1 MDINALNAN
10 LNRDKW
16 GVRNFRALKS
26 LLVKEVQESLSEFMP
41 LTSSSYYNNPIQV
54 LDFFSGAGGTSLG
67 FAALNT
73 VIPTFKMLGGC
84 DINQISAQT
93 YSRNFDTPVIH
104 EDIVRLANEEG
115 ALETLLE
122 SIGFDTNKPTILI
135 GCAPCQ
141 GFSSHRKRHW
151 DEEDD
156 VRNSLV
162 MAFATIVGK
171 IMPDVIVMENV
182 PEFLSQ
188 KYWRYFSAA
197 KKSYQQLGYTVKE
210 HIYNAAAFGVPQD
223 RFRTI
228 VIGMKKEFLLPEG
241 YLTPNEY
248 RTVRDAISKLPPV
261 AAGVADPNDPMHKS
275 AAHKQSTID
284 VIRQVPHDGGS
295 RPEGVGP
302 ECLDRVRGFYDVYG
316 RLYWDKPSI
325 TITHYARNPA
335 SGRYTHPEQDRGLTA
350 REAALLQSFPNGFE
364 FTGKSDD
371 IYRQIGEAVPPLLS
385 SAIAAN
391 ILIELLSTEPTAD
404 ELSASPQSIDEP
416 VSSSFSSVIAGIK
429 MKDQAAKATKYTCI
443 DSFCG
448 AGGLGLGLKRA
459 GFNILLSFDI
469 DQICIDTIKANK
481 KYFNHPAE
489 AADIADMLNGELCV
503 KYIQDATS
511 VQRQCNANNQ
521 KSNVQ
526 AKRYFGKLLFRILFL
541 HRANQDISSKNSRY
555 YDKDAVDRTHDSSEN
570 GGDDDRADNCGQLI
584 HNDGKESRVT
594 NGTIDRVAVRANKS
608 RHQCKRDH
616 DKEREELSKLCSLCV
631 LSGADTSK
639 NILIGSHTENNRQSH
654 SKKAC
659 GCHAAEVQRARRCRT
674 GCLSRLDSTDGI
686 ITEENTDSQKKSE
699 GNNGSLY
706 HAGCISAPKAGKL
719 RIDEHNYGDGDYA
732 GNAGH
737 TKRFEESFSGHELT
751 GKQANRRNC
760 CTDVVDHAG
769 DFAMI
774 PFASIVCKGIIVM
787 LIDKIAEEHRHK
799 SRYSTGE
806 AIGRASKSRGRATTC
821 AANDKTV
828 TNISS
833 DCTSHQEKDTAGST
847 HGKIP
852 VKGGRIA
859 AAIPPDAEHR
869 YKINRNNNDDRSQ
882 HSDFLSF
889 LHHAE
894 AQ

>member
-93 YSRNFDTPVIH
+93 YSQNFDTPVIH

-489 AADIADMLNGELCV
+489 AADIADMLNG
-503 KYIQDATS
+503 
-511 VQRQCNANNQ
+511 
-521 KSNVQ
+521 KSAIFNVVN
-526 AKRYFGKLLFRILFL
+526 YFF
-541 HRANQDISSKNSRY
+541 
-555 YDKDAVDRTHDSSEN
+555 
-570 GGDDDRADNCGQLI
+570 
-584 HNDGKESRVT
+584 
-594 NGTIDRVAVRANKS
+594 
-608 RHQCKRDH
+608 
-616 DKEREELSKLCSLCV
+616 
-631 LSGADTSK
+631 
-639 NILIGSHTENNRQSH
+639 
-654 SKKAC
+654 
-659 GCHAAEVQRARRCRT
+659 
-674 GCLSRLDSTDGI
+674 
-686 ITEENTDSQKKSE
+686 
-699 GNNGSLY
+699 
-706 HAGCISAPKAGKL
+706 
-719 RIDEHNYGDGDYA
+719 
-732 GNAGH
+732 
-737 TKRFEESFSGHELT
+737 
-751 GKQANRRNC
+751 
-760 CTDVVDHAG
+760 
-769 DFAMI
+769 
-774 PFASIVCKGIIVM
+774 
-787 LIDKIAEEHRHK
+787 
-799 SRYSTGE
+799 
-806 AIGRASKSRGRATTC
+806 
-821 AANDKTV
+821 
-828 TNISS
+828 
-833 DCTSHQEKDTAGST
+833 
-847 HGKIP
+847 
-852 VKGGRIA
+852 
-859 AAIPPDAEHR
+859 
-869 YKINRNNNDDRSQ
+869 
-882 HSDFLSF
+882 
-889 LHHAE
+889 
-894 AQ
+894 

>member
-1 MDINALNAN
+1 MLLKNFISLHRVVFCA
-10 LNRDKW
+10 
-16 GVRNFRALKS
+16 VRTIWR
-26 LLVKEVQESLSEFMP
+26 
-41 LTSSSYYNNPIQV
+41 SS
-54 LDFFSGAGGTSLG
+54 
-67 FAALNT
+67 
-73 VIPTFKMLGGC
+73 
-84 DINQISAQT
+84 
-93 YSRNFDTPVIH
+93 
-104 EDIVRLANEEG
+104 
-115 ALETLLE
+115 
-122 SIGFDTNKPTILI
+122 I

-489 AADIADMLNGELCV
+489 AADIADMLNGELLKKCNL
-503 KYIQDATS
+503 QRGELFLLAGGPPCQGFS
-511 VQRQCNANNQ
+511 VQRRGSDTDERNELVL
-521 KSNVQ
+521 KYGKLIDELYPMYFVMENVTGIAGKRGKTILQ
-526 AKRYFGKLLFRILFL
+526 QLIEDVEQIGYKVHVDLLDAQDYGVPQRRKRYIIVGERNDLGE
-541 HRANQDISSKNSRY
+541 HY
-555 YDKDAVDRTHDSSEN
+555 
-570 GGDDDRADNCGQLI
+570 GGNVVVI
-584 HNDGKESRVT
+584 
-594 NGTIDRVAVRANKS
+594 VAVHS
-608 RHQCKRDH
+608 C
-616 DKEREELSKLCSLCV
+616 
-631 LSGADTSK
+631 LSGAALGVPHLLQRVNDDQLGGGMLGQE
-639 NILIGSHTENNRQSH
+639 IRDLLLQP
-654 SKKAC
+654 
-659 GCHAAEVQRARRCRT
+659 AADQP
-674 GCLSRLDSTDGI
+674 GG
-686 ITEENTDSQKKSE
+686 
-699 GNNGSLY
+699 
-706 HAGCISAPKAGKL
+706 
-719 RIDEHNYGDGDYA
+719 
-732 GNAGH
+732 
-737 TKRFEESFSGHELT
+737 
-751 GKQANRRNC
+751 
-760 CTDVVDHAG
+760 
-769 DFAMI
+769 
-774 PFASIVCKGIIVM
+774 
-787 LIDKIAEEHRHK
+787 
-799 SRYSTGE
+799 
-806 AIGRASKSRGRATTC
+806 
-821 AANDKTV
+821 
-828 TNISS
+828 
-833 DCTSHQEKDTAGST
+833 
-847 HGKIP
+847 HGKIQIVRGAVGEVVEAVFDAALGVLKAQIEHIALQCGQTP
-852 VKGGRIA
+852 NGISLCHLQPQPQHQPAFADLAGTADDIDALRNESVHDEHRLAHRRGQQGLCVHGFQFVVHRILLCRMLKVDFGGGGWKRSPTPA
-859 AAIPPDAEHR
+859 LPAKSLGNQGFPDA
-869 YKINRNNNDDRSQ
+869 
-882 HSDFLSF
+882 
-889 LHHAE
+889 
-894 AQ
+894 

>member
-93 YSRNFDTPVIH
+93 YSRNFSTPVIH

-197 KKSYQQLGYTVKE
+197 KKSYQQLGYKVKE

-295 RPEGVGP
+295 RPEGIGP

-404 ELSASPQSIDEP
+404 ELAASPQSIDEP

-489 AADIADMLNGELCV
+489 AADIADMLNGELLKKCNL
-503 KYIQDATS
+503 QRGELFLLAGGPPCQGFS
-511 VQRQCNANNQ
+511 VQRRGSDTDERNELVL
-521 KSNVQ
+521 KYGKLIDELYPMYFVMENVTGIAGKRGKTILQ
-526 AKRYFGKLLFRILFL
+526 QLIEDVEKIGYKVHVDLLDAQDYGVPQRRKRYIIVGERNDLGEHYKYPEPVAARHTVRDTIGNLPAPPSDGTDHPEISL
-541 HRANQDISSKNSRY
+541 HRR
-555 YDKDAVDRTHDSSEN
+555 DRLSELNLKRIQAIKEGQGRDDLPEELLADCHRVDSSVI
-570 GGDDDRADNCGQLI
+570 GFRSVYGRMAWDDVAPTITARFDSFTRGKFGHPVQDRSISLREGALLQSFPMDFVFTG
-584 HNDGKESRVT
+584 
-594 NGTIDRVAVRANKS
+594 NKV
-608 RHQCKRDH
+608 DI
-616 DKEREELSKLCSLCV
+616 
-631 LSGADTSK
+631 A
-639 NILIGSHTENNRQSH
+639 RQ
-654 SKKAC
+654 
-659 GCHAAEVQRARRCRT
+659 
-674 GCLSRLDSTDGI
+674 I
-686 ITEENTDSQKKSE
+686 
-699 GNNGSLY
+699 
-706 HAGCISAPKAGKL
+706 
-719 RIDEHNYGDGDYA
+719 
-732 GNAGH
+732 GNAVPPLLAEKIG
-737 TKRFEESFSGHELT
+737 
-751 GKQANRRNC
+751 Q
-760 CTDVVDHAG
+760 
-769 DFAMI
+769 
-774 PFASIVCKGIIVM
+774 SIIECYRKV
-787 LIDKIAEEHRHK
+787 
-799 SRYSTGE
+799 GE
-806 AIGRASKSRGRATTC
+806 K
-821 AANDKTV
+821 
-828 TNISS
+828 
-833 DCTSHQEKDTAGST
+833 
-847 HGKIP
+847 
-852 VKGGRIA
+852 
-859 AAIPPDAEHR
+859 
-869 YKINRNNNDDRSQ
+869 
-882 HSDFLSF
+882 
-889 LHHAE
+889 
-894 AQ
+894 

>member
-385 SAIAAN
+385 SAIAGKRGKT
-391 ILIELLSTEPTAD
+391 ILQQLIEDVEQIGYKVHVDLLDAQD
-404 ELSASPQSIDEP
+404 YGVPQRRKRYIIVGERNDLGEHYKYPEP
-416 VSSSFSSVIAGIK
+416 VAARHTVRDTIGNLPAPPSDGTDHPEISLHRRDRLSELNLKRMQAIKEGQGRDDLPEELLADCHKVDSSVIGFRSVYGRMAWDDVAPTIT
-429 MKDQAAKATKYTCI
+429 ARF
-443 DSFCG
+443 DSFTRGKFGHPVQDRSISLREG
-448 AGGLGLGLKRA
+448 A
-459 GFNILLSFDI
+459 LLQSFPMDFVF
-469 DQICIDTIKANK
+469 TGNK
-481 KYFNHPAE
+481 V
-489 AADIADMLNGELCV
+489 DIA
-503 KYIQDATS
+503 
-511 VQRQCNANNQ
+511 RQ
-521 KSNVQ
+521 
-526 AKRYFGKLLFRILFL
+526 I
-541 HRANQDISSKNSRY
+541 
-555 YDKDAVDRTHDSSEN
+555 
-570 GGDDDRADNCGQLI
+570 
-584 HNDGKESRVT
+584 
-594 NGTIDRVAVRANKS
+594 
-608 RHQCKRDH
+608 
-616 DKEREELSKLCSLCV
+616 
-631 LSGADTSK
+631 
-639 NILIGSHTENNRQSH
+639 
-654 SKKAC
+654 
-659 GCHAAEVQRARRCRT
+659 
-674 GCLSRLDSTDGI
+674 
-686 ITEENTDSQKKSE
+686 
-699 GNNGSLY
+699 
-706 HAGCISAPKAGKL
+706 
-719 RIDEHNYGDGDYA
+719 
-732 GNAGH
+732 GNAVPPLLAEKIG
-737 TKRFEESFSGHELT
+737 
-751 GKQANRRNC
+751 Q
-760 CTDVVDHAG
+760 
-769 DFAMI
+769 
-774 PFASIVCKGIIVM
+774 SIIECYRKV
-787 LIDKIAEEHRHK
+787 
-799 SRYSTGE
+799 GE
-806 AIGRASKSRGRATTC
+806 K
-821 AANDKTV
+821 
-828 TNISS
+828 
-833 DCTSHQEKDTAGST
+833 
-847 HGKIP
+847 
-852 VKGGRIA
+852 
-859 AAIPPDAEHR
+859 
-869 YKINRNNNDDRSQ
+869 
-882 HSDFLSF
+882 
-889 LHHAE
+889 
-894 AQ
+894 